1 MPRIESCVI
10 IVCDFFHLRLFK
22 NFSNGKNGLQT
33 YSLMH
38 GHFEYHM
45 ADSYVNCQG
54 SSPKW
59 RPHDHQGQVLFATP
73 CTLRLFKL
81 SSSLYLSLLYF
92 GVIQG
97 KSEVDKAQHD
107 DLSDTINVINST
119 SNQ

>member
-54 SSPKW
+54 NSPKW
-59 RPHDHQGQVLFATP
+59 RPHDHQGQVLGAAP
-73 CTLRLFKL
+73 LYIKTL
-81 SSSLYLSLLYF
+81 
-92 GVIQG
+92 
-97 KSEVDKAQHD
+97 
-107 DLSDTINVINST
+107 T
-119 SNQ
+119 